1 MESDRLQ
8 HIIKDVDP
16 DTLQN
21 LIKVLRGVKA
31 GAVNRVGPESP
42 PDRPGRLFVKTRVIV
57 KKFESDDALAQ
68 GKAYEIGVS
77 EGNVA
82 INNGIQIAL
91 DQIINVSTQPYWAG
105 NSLVGVGND
114 STAEAATQS
123 GLIGA
128 SQAWAGMDATYPSRS
143 AQTVSW
149 QGSFPAAVA
158 NFAWNEFTVINTSSS
173 VRSLIRRVSAQGT
186 KTSGQVWQLT
196 LQITM
201 S

>member
-1 MESDRLQ
+1 MEENRSHDLIR
-8 HIIKDVDP
+8 DVDP

-31 GAVNRVGPESP
+31 DAVNRVGPESP
-42 PDRPGRLFVKTRVIV
+42 PDRPGRLFVKTRVMV
-57 KKFESDDALAQ
+57 KKFESDAALSQ

-82 INNGIQIAL
+82 INNGIQLAL
-91 DQIINVSTQPYWAG
+91 DQIINVSSQPYWAG
-105 NSLVGVGND
+105 NSLVGVGSDN
-114 STAEAATQS
+114 TGEAATQS

-143 AQTVSW
+143 SQTVSW
-149 QGSFPAAVA
+149 QGSFPAAVG
-158 NFAWNEFTVINTSSS
+158 NFAWNEFTILNTSSS
-173 VRSLIRRVSAQGT
+173 VRSLIRKVSAQGT
-186 KTSGQVWQLT
+186 KTSGQTWQLT
-196 LQITM
+196 IQLTM